1 MRCWSRHSD
10 SLFRGLIIPNFRV
23 SVLSGKPKSVI
34 EARNRPAQEPF
45 SLRTFK
51 PLTYEALTYEAL
63 RADANSG

>member
-1 MRCWSRHSD
+1 
-10 SLFRGLIIPNFRV
+10 V

-63 RADANSG
+63 TYEALRADANSG